1 MAEPTFVT
9 DYEGASWD
17 TTANKT
23 TGAFTASAGDVL
35 VAPMGEENDA
45 GDENYTWTNTGGSQ
59 TWTEHAETTG
69 VSNADTLAQAASTVV
84 SGGGISSGTVT
95 CTKTTGVTG
104 RFNVLVAH
112 FSGSD
117 GIGATA
123 RSTGAGAGTPALAI
137 TTTQAD
143 SAIVYLAVDWN
154 ATDVMTSRTH
164 RTVNGYTPTA
174 GNGQELTAFRN
185 SAAYSVIAGYIPNA
199 GASGSNV
206 TVGISAPTGGDWQIV
221 AVEVLGTAGAP
232 PTQDEGTKHVSAMMA
247 MTGGR
252 F

>member
-1 MAEPTFVT
+1 MAEPFFMG

-23 TGAFTASAGDVL
+23 TGTFNASDGDVV

-45 GDENYTWTNTGGSQ
+45 GDENYTWTNSGGSQ

-69 VSNADTLAQAASTVV
+69 ITNNDTLAQAASTVV
-84 SGGGISSGTVT
+84 SGGITSGAVT

-104 RFNVLVAH
+104 RFNVLAAH
-112 FSGSD
+112 FTGSD

-123 RSTGAGAGTPALAI
+123 RSTGAGTSTPALAI
-137 TTTQAD
+137 TTTAAD
-143 SAIVYLAVDWN
+143 SAIVYLAVDWA
-154 ATDVMTSRTH
+154 ATDIMTSRTH

-185 SAAYSVIAGYIPNA
+185 SAAYSVVAGYIPNA

-232 PTQDEGTKHVSAMMA
+232 PTQDEGTKNASAMA
-247 MTGGR
+247 QMTGGR